1 MMTKTPTNTQRELF
15 RPLLSDIID
24 MKHPLVVL
32 ADKIDWQKFEDE
44 FAGKYCLNNGRPSAE
59 VRLMVGLHY
68 LKFAYNLSDEETVGN
83 WVENP
88 YWQYFTGRK
97 FFEHKF
103 PIDPSNMSRWRKR
116 IGTEGAEMILA
127 LTVET
132 GMKSKFIKPSELK
145 TVNADT
151 TVQEKNIRFP
161 TDARLYDR
169 VRERLVKE
177 AKRFGISLRQS
188 FERCSRKALHRQSGY
203 AKARQMKRA
212 GKEVRKIRTYLG
224 RVMRDILRKV
234 SSPSGKLAELLAI
247 AGKLL
252 EQKRDSKD
260 KIYSVH
266 EPQTE
271 CICKGKAHKRY
282 EFGNKV
288 GVVTTSKTNWI
299 LGATSYHG
307 NPYDGHTLESA
318 ILQVRRVCGVTPET
332 VVVDMGYRKH
342 GCEALADVQIVDRF
356 RKNKRMR
363 SVYAKWKR
371 RSAVE
376 PVIGHLK
383 SEHRLGRNWL
393 KGVFGD
399 DINVIL
405 AAAGKNIRK
414 LLRFCADIFVLLRI
428 GEVFCKFIAN
438 FPYQRQTVCH
448 W

>member
-151 TVQEKNIRFP
+151 TVQEKNVRFP

-177 AKRFGISLRQS
+177 AKRFDISLRQS

-252 EQKRDSKD
+252 KQKRDSKD

-318 ILQVRRVCGVTPET
+318 ILQVKRVCGIIPAT

-342 GCEALADVQIVDRF
+342 GCEDLADVQIVDRF
-356 RKNKRMR
+356 RKNKKMR

-414 LLRFCADIFVLLRI
+414 LLRFCADIFAFLRI